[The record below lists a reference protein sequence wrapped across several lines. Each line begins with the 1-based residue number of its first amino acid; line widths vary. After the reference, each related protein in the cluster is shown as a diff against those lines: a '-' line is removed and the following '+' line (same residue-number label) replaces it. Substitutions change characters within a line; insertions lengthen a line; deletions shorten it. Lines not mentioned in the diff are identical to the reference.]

1 MGKQWKQWRTLFSWV
16 PKSLDGDCSHEI
28 KRHSLLGSKT
38 FTNLH
43 SILKSRYII
52 LLTKVRIV
60 KAMVFPV
67 VIYGCESWNIKKAEH
82 WRLSRVPW
90 TARRSNQSIL
100 KELKTEYSFEG
111 LKLKLQSFGHPMRRT
126 ESLEMTLILGKIDGR
141 KRRGWQRMRWLDV
154 ITNWMDMSLSK
165 LQDIVKDRED
175 WHASV
180 NGSQRVGHIW
190 ATKQSLHHSFLIVL
204 TSWHP

>member
-1 MGKQWKQWRTLFSWV
+1 MGKQWKQWQTLFSWV

-28 KRHSLLGSKT
+28 KRHSLLGSKA

-43 SILKSRYII
+43 SILKSRYIT

-67 VIYGCESWNIKKAEH
+67 VTYGCESWNIKKAEH

-111 LKLKLQSFGHPMRRT
+111 LKLKLQSFGHPMQRT
-126 ESLEMTLILGKIDGR
+126 ESLEMTLMLERIDGR
-141 KRRGWQRMRWLDV
+141 MRKGWQRMRWLDV
-154 ITNWMDMSLSK
+154 ITNSMDMSLSK
-165 LQDIVKDRED
+165 LREMVKHREA
-175 WHASV
+175 WL
-180 NGSQRVGHIW
+180 
-190 ATKQSLHHSFLIVL
+190 ATVHGVEKNWTQLSNW
-204 TSWHP
+204 TTRTCTNMCCA